1 MVLKSALLTVL
12 AVGFFSLSFNK
23 ADFDRH
29 FLKDEFMIEFKEV
42 AVRRDGRVLFSGA
55 NFQLHPNQKIGL
67 TGNNGTG
74 KSTLFALILTQMQ
87 ALGNADGQSDEVSVD
102 SGSVAIP
109 DSWQVAH
116 MAQEVAASDQSAID
130 YVLSGDEE
138 WFALNNKLNDLEAL
152 SDDEIAQLHQRFDEI
167 DGYKTPTKA
176 AQIMAGLG
184 FLNHQH
190 GLTVSEF
197 SGGWRMRLNLA
208 KTLMSRADLLL
219 LDEPTN
225 HLDLDAI
232 LWLETWINQFTG
244 LIIVISHDQ
253 AFLDATVNNILHVEQ
268 QKITLYSGNYQ
279 QFIRTRSERLAQQ
292 QQAFEK
298 QQATRAH
305 LDDFIRRF
313 RAKASKA
320 KQAQSRIKQ
329 LERMSELTPVMA
341 DNPFSFQ
348 FYAPTHMSSPLIVMT
363 DASIGYDNIPML
375 SRVNLQ
381 VTPDSRIGLLG
392 INGAGKSTLIKALV
406 GELPLISGQ
415 YRVSDTLKLGY
426 FNQHQM
432 DSLDENATPMQMLRR
447 LAGLTSDADLRAFL
461 GSFDFRGE
469 RIDTQSRLFSGGERA
484 RLTLALIVW
493 QRPNVLVL
501 DEPTNHLD
509 LQMRQAL
516 TFALQSFEGAVVLVS
531 HDRELVANV
540 CDELY
545 LVHDGA
551 VDEFDGDIHDYGKW
565 ISENKKQVSRETKQN
580 SSLDSGQK
588 SRIDLKDTNKS
599 SPNLPSS
606 PNCQALQSNSSPSG
620 ANKNQA
626 EGEKLSKD
634 AQRKLAAEQ
643 RKLTAPIRRRIEKAE
658 KALEALENNLALI
671 DESLADTELYNEERK
686 GELLALLDNQAALQS
701 EQLSQEEEL
710 LSAMSE
716 LEEMETGF
724 G

>member
-1 MVLKSALLTVL
+1 
-12 AVGFFSLSFNK
+12 
-23 ADFDRH
+23 
-29 FLKDEFMIEFKEV
+29 MIEFKEV

-87 ALGNADGQSDEVSVD
+87 ALGNQNDEVGVD
-102 SGSVAIP
+102 SGALAIP
-109 DSWQVAH
+109 SSWQVAH
-116 MAQEVAASDQSAID
+116 MAQEVAASDQSAIN

-138 WFALNNKLNDLEAL
+138 WFSLNEKLNHIEAL

-167 DGYKTPTKA
+167 DGYKTSTKA
-176 AQIMAGLG
+176 AQIMSGLG

-190 GLTVSEF
+190 ELPVAGF

-232 LWLETWINQFTG
+232 LWLETWINQFSG

-348 FYAPTHMSSPLIVMT
+348 FYAPTHMSSPLIVMS
-363 DASIGYDNIPML
+363 DASIGYDHVPML
-375 SRVNLQ
+375 NRVNLQ

-447 LAGLTSDADLRAFL
+447 LAGLTSDADLRSFL
-461 GSFDFRGE
+461 GSFDFRGD
-469 RIDTQSRLFSGGERA
+469 RIDTQSKLFSGGERA

-565 ISENKKQVSRETKQN
+565 ISDNKKQSSQVSRETK
-580 SSLDSGQK
+580 S
-588 SRIDLKDTNKS
+588 
-599 SPNLPSS
+599 
-606 PNCQALQSNSSPSG
+606 ALVTSEAKPDKASTI
-620 ANKNQA
+620 
-626 EGEKLSKD
+626 SKE
-634 AQRKLAAEQ
+634 ALRKQAAEQ
-643 RKLTAPIRRRIEKAE
+643 RKQTAPLRKQIANLETELENASQRLTILEETLADVSLYEDANKNKLLALLEEQSTLQQSQDAIEERLLDAMSE
-658 KALEALENNLALI
+658 LEALENLTL
-671 DESLADTELYNEERK
+671 
-686 GELLALLDNQAALQS
+686 
-701 EQLSQEEEL
+701 
-710 LSAMSE
+710 
-716 LEEMETGF
+716 
-724 G
+724 